1 MSFEMVQEALKGT
14 ELEHKLIQL
23 EQSSATVELAAK
35 ALHTEPDRIAKTLS
49 FFVEDRPILIVT
61 AGEARIDN
69 KKYKGYFHE
78 KARMIPFDEVESN
91 VGHVPGGVCPFAV
104 PETVPIYLDISLKQY
119 DVVYPAAGSRN
130 TAVSTTIEELEKY
143 TGYKAWIDVCRE
155 KGE

>member
-130 TAVSTTIEELEKY
+130 TAVSATIEELEKY

-155 KGE
+155 KE